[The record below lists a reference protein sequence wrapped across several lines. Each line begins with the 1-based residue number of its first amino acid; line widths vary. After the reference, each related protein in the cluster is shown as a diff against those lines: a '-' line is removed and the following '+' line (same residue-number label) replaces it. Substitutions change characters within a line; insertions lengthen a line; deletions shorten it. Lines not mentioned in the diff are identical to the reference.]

1 VYNRIKQKKTDMS
14 QDTVNLKIPFAS
26 LLEAICSLTLDEKR
40 QLQAFI
46 DEEIFQAEADLLD
59 HDTTVQAEVE
69 TALQEY
75 KAGDYIPLEESPEE
89 VQS

>member
-1 VYNRIKQKKTDMS
+1 MS
-14 QDTVNLKIPFAS
+14 QDKVNPKITFAS

-40 QLQAFI
+40 QLQALL

-59 HDTTVQAEVE
+59 QDPTVQAEVE

-75 KAGDYIPLEESPEE
+75 KAGDYIPLEEVPEE

>member
-1 VYNRIKQKKTDMS
+1 MS
-14 QDTVNLKIPFAS
+14 QDTVNPKIPFAS
-26 LLEAICSLTLDEKR
+26 LLEAICCLTLEQKR
-40 QLQAFI
+40 QLQALI

-75 KAGDYIPLEESPEE
+75 KADDYIPLEESPEE
-89 VQS
+89 VPS